1 MLSTLEFVKVAVTTV
16 AVIILLHA
24 IPEFLVRLIIGF

>member
-1 MLSTLEFVKVAVTTV
+1 MVMLEFVKVAVISV
-16 AVIILLHA
+16 AVIYLMHA

>member
-1 MLSTLEFVKVAVTTV
+1 MSLLESLGV
-16 AVIILLHA
+16 AVISVAVIYLMHA